1 MNIDWARI
9 NEMPQWYL
17 VRPENEYSVT
27 IGDQPPRSLSGQEL
41 IDGLAVDVVPCKPL
55 KVHVQRIRE

>member
-27 IGDQPPRSLSGQEL
+27 IGAQPPRSLSGQEL
-41 IDGLAVDVVPCKPL
+41 IDGLAVDVVPGKPL